1 MCDLELPTSYINQFS
16 SLSLPI
22 DPTNGRQWPPLFP
35 TNLGLAVIKDKIFN
49 RLFSH
54 RAMQIPDAEV
64 LKNIRELDEELEEW
78 KSTIPARLR
87 PQNTQAEPMPN
98 PVELSVHGLLLHI
111 EYYHC
116 VAWIHSASARC
127 RRLTGIERGVKSSIA
142 LCVVAS
148 RLTITYLAAMQ
159 HVVGLEPFW

>member
-1 MCDLELPTSYINQFS
+1 MCDLELPTSYINEFS
-16 SLSLPI
+16 SLTLPI
-22 DPTNGRQWPPLFP
+22 EPANGRQWPPLFP

-49 RLFSH
+49 QLFSR
-54 RAMQIPDAEV
+54 RAMQIPDAEL

-78 KSTIPARLR
+78 KSTIPAQFR
-87 PQNTQAEPMPN
+87 PQNIQAELIPN

-111 EYYHC
+111 EYYDC
-116 VAWIHSASARC
+116 VAWVHSASARC
-127 RRLTGIERGVKSSIA
+127 PSLKSSIA
-142 LCVVAS
+142 LCVEAS